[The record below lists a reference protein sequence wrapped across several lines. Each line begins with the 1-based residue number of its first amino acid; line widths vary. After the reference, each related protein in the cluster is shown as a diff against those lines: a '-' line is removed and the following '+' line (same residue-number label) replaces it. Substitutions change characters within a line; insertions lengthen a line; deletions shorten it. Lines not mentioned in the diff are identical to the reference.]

1 MSERNTFGAARA
13 ESSPAM
19 ALVRLAFLLCCLSLL
34 SSSVWA
40 AARAQVQPEQI
51 TLGNS
56 VTLTIQ
62 SDESGARPDLSVLEA
77 DFAVLGQS
85 SSSNISIVNGRQS
98 VSVVYSVELEPR
110 REGSIQIPA
119 IRIGNSVTEPLQI
132 QVLPARSGTAASGDP
147 VYIESEIGTAEPYV
161 QQAVSYIVRLYF
173 AIPIS
178 DGNLDVPAPERAS
191 QQQLGE
197 GRQYQREVDGRRYNV
212 FERHYLLQP
221 EQSGTLQL
229 PAPRFRGRSQTGGSG
244 FFGRM
249 ETVSAVGQAREI
261 QVRPA
266 PAGAPQ
272 PWLPLPQLQLQRG
285 ALPAQLRAGE
295 PLMLELVLQAP
306 GTLAA
311 LLPDLVLPAID
322 NAQVFPEPPQRSE
335 ELAGGTPVA
344 TLRQRFAIVP
354 AAAGTLHLPQLR
366 VDYWNTST
374 DRADAAVLA
383 PMSMPVDTA
392 ASVLPALPSAADSAL
407 ALSLAT
413 TPQDVGL
420 PPAPETQRY
429 WQAIS
434 AVLLLLWLLTLVWGW
449 RRGGPARPAA
459 HAEPPRPAASVP
471 MALRNALSGHSLPAI
486 AQALLASANSPRPG
500 LAKLSVDLD
509 DAEQQALVQELQRA
523 LWAPADQRPDPAP
536 LLAQLR
542 RAFASG
548 PKWRRAAS
556 TTLDNHVLPPLYPR
570 R

>member
-1 MSERNTFGAARA
+1 MSERNSMRAARA
-13 ESSPAM
+13 ESSLAM
-19 ALVRLAFLLCCLSLL
+19 ALLRWALCCLSLL
-34 SSSVWA
+34 SSSAWA

-51 TLGNS
+51 SLGNS

-147 VYIESEIGTAEPYV
+147 VYIESEIGATEPYV

-178 DGNLDVPAPERAS
+178 DGNLEVPAPERAS

-197 GRQYQREVDGRRYNV
+197 GRQYQREVEGRRYNV

-249 ETVSAVGQAREI
+249 ETVTAVGQAREI

-295 PLMLELVLQAP
+295 PLMLELVLQSP

-311 LLPDLVLPAID
+311 QLPDLVLPTIA

-335 ELAGGTPVA
+335 ELVGGAPVA

-354 AAAGTLHLPQLR
+354 AAAGTLQLPQLR

-383 PMSMPVDTA
+383 PMSLPVDAA
-392 ASVLPALPSAADSAL
+392 ASILPALPSAADSVSAL
-407 ALSLAT
+407 PLPVTPLDSLPA
-413 TPQDVGL
+413 
-420 PPAPETQRY
+420 PAPESLRY

-434 AVLLLLWLLTLVWGW
+434 AVLLLLWLSTLVWGW
-449 RRGGPARPAA
+449 RRGGSVRPVSKAEHSRPA
-459 HAEPPRPAASVP
+459 PGLP
-471 MALRNALSGHSLPAI
+471 MALRQALSGHSLPAI
-486 AQALLASANSPRPG
+486 AQALLASANTPRQG
-500 LAKLSVDLD
+500 LAQLSADLD

-523 LWAPADQRPDPAP
+523 LWAPTDQRPDPAP

-548 PKWRRAAS
+548 PKWRQVDS
-556 TTLDNHVLPPLYPR
+556 TTLAKPVLPPLYPQR
-570 R
+570 